1 MRRHWRRLFS
11 RRLKLLESDMAEAAS
26 YEDWREAAIE
36 HDEVSGAARWKAMDQ
51 SEHFDYVS
59 IRQRLDEL
67 RALREHDDVRG
78 VLFTLNEGIHGNLGG
93 MGVGELF
100 RRAKFGTKQVVSDY
114 VEEVAMA
121 LEHIADPAVDSI
133 RFEEKLDFFRR
144 ASHCFGRTA
153 LMMSG
158 SGTLLYFHLGVA
170 KAMWSQRLL
179 PNIISGS
186 SGGALVGAL
195 MCASSDDELDNVFD
209 PSHAHGRPGPDSLLD
224 TLVSFVRPQRIT
236 AEDVWKFLEKFLPDY
251 TFQEAFEHTGRHM
264 NVSIAPAE
272 MLQRSRLLNSDTSP
286 NVYLREAVLASTAV
300 PGFFPPVVLMA
311 RNDKGERQAY
321 LPSRKWMDG
330 SLSDDLPAKRLTRLY
345 GVNHYIVSQTNPF
358 VLPFIDDRKR
368 KSDPVSALKYAAIS
382 STKTWINASAAVLNK
397 PLSVVP
403 EAKRLT
409 NSLLSLLNQ
418 SYVGDITILPLTKL
432 HNPLRVLSWRTPEE
446 IRSLVDEG
454 ERATWPQLERI
465 RIQTRISRILDRILD
480 EYEDLHIEHFG
491 KPRRPRKAAVAPLR
505 RKAS

>member
-1 MRRHWRRLFS
+1 LFS
-11 RRLKLLESDMAEAAS
+11 RRTKLLEADMAEAAS

-36 HDEVSGAARWKAMDQ
+36 HDETSGAARWKAMDQ
-51 SEHFDYVS
+51 SEHFDYAS
-59 IRQRLDEL
+59 IRQRLDQL
-67 RALREHDDVRG
+67 RDLRKHDDVRG
-78 VLFTLNEGIHGNLGG
+78 VLFVLNEGIHGNLGG

-100 RRAKFGTKQVVSDY
+100 RRAKFGTKEVISDY

-121 LEHIADPAVDSI
+121 LEHIADPAVDSVT
-133 RFEEKLDFFRR
+133 FEEKLDFFRR
-144 ASHCFGRTA
+144 ASHCFGRSA

-170 KAMWSQRLL
+170 KALWSQRLL

-195 MCASSDDELDNVFD
+195 MSASTDDELDNVFD
-209 PSHAHGRPGPDSLLD
+209 PGHAHGRPGPDNLVDMMISL
-224 TLVSFVRPQRIT
+224 VRPQRIT
-236 AEDVWKFLEKFLPDY
+236 AEDVWSFLEKFLPDY
-251 TFQEAFEHTGRHM
+251 TFQEAFEHTGRHV
-264 NVSIAPAE
+264 NVSVAPAE

-311 RNDKGERQAY
+311 KNDKG
-321 LPSRKWMDG
+321 WMDG
-330 SLSDDLPAKRLTRLY
+330 SLSDDLPAKRLARLY

-368 KSDPVSALKYAAIS
+368 KTDPVSALKYAAIS
-382 STKTWINASAAVLNK
+382 STKTWINAGAAILDR

-446 IRSLVDEG
+446 INRLIDEG
-454 ERATWPQLERI
+454 ERATWPQIERI
-465 RIQTRISRILDRILD
+465 RIQTRISRILDRILS
-480 EYEDLHIEHFG
+480 EYEEQHVEQFG
-491 KPRRPRKAAVAPLR
+491 KPRRPRKATVAHLR
-505 RKAS
+505 RKAG